1 MQLILASTSPYRR
14 ALIERL
20 GLACQAV
27 PPPFEELR
35 PGEIADPAELV
46 ATNALGKA
54 GSLCERYPEALII
67 GSDQVAVCE
76 DEVLLKPGTESR
88 AIEQLGRLAGRE
100 HTLMTAV
107 TVIGASTG
115 RAESACA
122 INRMRMRPLSSEE
135 IRAYVARERP
145 VDCAGAYK
153 SEGLGI
159 ALFEYLR
166 GDDPTAIIGLPLIAL
181 GDLLSRFGVNPLLE
195 GCP

>member
-14 ALIERL
+14 ALVERL
-20 GLACQAV
+20 GLPCQSV

-35 PGEIADPAELV
+35 PEEIRNPAELV
-46 ATNALGKA
+46 AANALGKA
-54 GSLCERYPEALII
+54 RSLCARYPEGLII

-76 DEVLLKPGTESR
+76 GEVLLKPGTEER
-88 AIEQLGRLAGRE
+88 AMAQLGRLAGRE

-107 TVIGASTG
+107 TVIAAPTG
-115 RAESACA
+115 REESASA
-122 INRMRMRPLSSEE
+122 VNRMRIRPLSPEE
-135 IRAYVARERP
+135 IRAYVTRERP

-181 GDLLSRFGVNPLLE
+181 GDLLIRFGVNPLLE
-195 GCP
+195 GSA